1 MEQQFSTVSTI
12 HRGKEESHMD
22 KACFLAMTIAI
33 ILVLIIVLIVVLK
46 DRDFDFSI
54 KKDKKNDALHI
65 NAKHHDNL
73 DK

>member
-1 MEQQFSTVSTI
+1 
-12 HRGKEESHMD
+12 MD
-22 KACFLAMTIAI
+22 KACFLAMTITI
-33 ILVLIIVLIVVLK
+33 ILALIIVLIVVLK

-54 KKDKKNDALHI
+54 RKDKKNDALHI